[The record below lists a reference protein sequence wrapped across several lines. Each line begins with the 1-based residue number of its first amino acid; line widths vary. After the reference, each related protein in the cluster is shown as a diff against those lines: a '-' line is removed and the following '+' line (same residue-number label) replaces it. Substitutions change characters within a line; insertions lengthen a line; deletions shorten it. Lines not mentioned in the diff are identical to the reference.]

1 MSDFEHRGC
10 WTGKRPLLLY
20 GAGNAGRTVARF
32 LNSSGVEIAAFL
44 DAGARPG
51 DIREGLPTFTL
62 ANWLQTGDPAAAD
75 ILISLHSAHV
85 DVAEIAAQL
94 RNAGFANVL
103 TMFDYVER
111 FRNDPENRYWLVP
124 AAFYDGKESQIAAAR
139 ALLADDTSRVWFDGT
154 MQLRRHG
161 AFKALPPARPRE
173 HYIPAD
179 LPRWPEPM
187 RLIDCGAFD
196 GDTLQMLIGNGYH
209 IGAAA
214 AFEPDLA
221 NYTKLAQRFI
231 DIDAIFL
238 PCGVAAET
246 GLVRFDPGQHMA
258 SRIDENGGAAIQCVT
273 IDEVLPAF
281 APTLIKMDIEGAEPA
296 ALRGAERTIRRH
308 CPALAISLYHLPE
321 HLWEL
326 PLWVAALDLG
336 YKFYMRGH
344 GHNGF
349 ELVLY
354 CRVD

>member
-1 MSDFEHRGC
+1 MPDFEHRG
-10 WTGKRPLLLY
+10 WRIGERKLLLY
-20 GAGNAGRTVARF
+20 GAGNAGRSVARA
-32 LNSSGVEIAAFL
+32 LQSNGVQIAAFL

-51 DIREGLPTFTL
+51 EIKGGIPTFTL
-62 ANWLQTGDPAAAD
+62 ADWLKTGEPAAAD
-75 ILISLHSAHV
+75 SLISLHSAHV

-94 RNAGFANVL
+94 REAGFANVL
-103 TMFDYVER
+103 TMFDYVQR
-111 FRNDPENRYWLVP
+111 FPDDPENRYWLGP

-139 ALLADDTSRVWFDGT
+139 ELLADDTSRTWFDGT

-161 AFKALPPARPRE
+161 AFDALPPARPLE

-221 NYTKLAQRFI
+221 NYTKLAQRFG
-231 DIDAIFL
+231 DLNAIFL
-238 PCGVAAET
+238 PCGVSSAT
-246 GLVRFDPGQHMA
+246 GLVRFDPGQQMA
-258 SRIDENGGAAIQCVT
+258 SRIDEHGGAAIQCVT
-273 IDEVLPAF
+273 IDEVLPGF
-281 APTLIKMDIEGAEPA
+281 APTLIKMDIEGSEPA

-308 CPALAISLYHLPE
+308 RPALAISLYHLPE
-321 HLWEL
+321 HIWEI
-326 PLWVAALDLG
+326 PLWVASLGLG
-336 YKFYMRGH
+336 YKFTMRGH

-354 CRVD
+354 CRTD

>member
-1 MSDFEHRGC
+1 MPDFEHRRP
-10 WTGKRPLLLY
+10 WTGERPLLLY
-20 GAGNAGRTVARF
+20 GAGNAGRSVARV
-32 LNSSGVEIAAFL
+32 LKSNGVEIAAFL

-62 ANWLQTGDPAAAD
+62 GGWLQTGQPEATD

-85 DVAEIAAQL
+85 EVAEIARQL
-94 RNAGFANVL
+94 QAAGFANVL

-111 FRNDPENRYWLVP
+111 FPDDPENRYWLVP
-124 AAFYDGKESQIAAAR
+124 AAFYDGKESHIAAAR
-139 ALLADDTSRVWFDGT
+139 ALLADDTSRTWFDGT

-161 AFKALPPARPRE
+161 AFGALPPAKPLE

-187 RLIDCGAFD
+187 HLIDCGAFD
-196 GDTLQMLIGNGYH
+196 GDTLQMLIGHGYH

-221 NYTKLAQRFI
+221 NYTKLAQRFG
-231 DIDAIFL
+231 DLNAIFL
-238 PCGVAAET
+238 PCGLSSTT
-246 GLVRFDPGQHMA
+246 GLVRFDPGQQMA
-258 SRIDENGGAAIQCVT
+258 SRIDENGAAAIQCVT
-273 IDEVLPAF
+273 IDEVLPGF

-308 CPALAISLYHLPE
+308 RPALAISLYHLPE
-321 HLWEL
+321 HLWEI
-326 PLWVAALDLG
+326 PLWVASLDLG
-336 YKFYMRGH
+336 YKFHMRGH

-354 CRVD
+354 GRMD